1 MLLLSA
7 LASTACRTTK
17 SVSLEHLNALKPDRA
32 WVTNQ
37 DQSVV
42 VLVGPH
48 VVADT
53 LAGYVDGKY
62 EQLLSAGLRRVT
74 VRTPAPARTV
84 LLATGVAIG
93 VGGLVI
99 ALSGSRNDE
108 AHILLDDCNK
118 RPTDPGCRN

>member
-1 MLLLSA
+1 MLLVSA

-17 SVSLEHLNALKPDRA
+17 SVSLEQLNALKPDRA

-37 DQSVV
+37 DQLVV

-48 VVADT
+48 VVGDT
-53 LAGYVDGKY
+53 LAGYIDGKY
-62 EQLLSAGLRRVT
+62 EQLLSAGLQRVT
-74 VRTPAPARTV
+74 VRTPAPMRTV

-99 ALSGSRNDE
+99 ALSKNDE
-108 AHILLDDCNK
+108 SSFWSGPLDCNK
-118 RPTDPGCRN
+118 YPTDPGCRN